1 MADKIYV
8 GTRAQRFEVSPRFPG
23 YDMVI
28 LNIDDKNYVSSPYV
42 TIDTTKWTSRTD
54 GTHVFVYHAAS
65 ARWQY
70 NNLLITT
77 AALSSTYGLAVVLTS
92 VTALKDDDTIT
103 VEKTTT
109 DGVVSAVAT
118 LSRSGHVLE
127 GNCPLVK
134 ASQRQTVADNLLA
147 KVYGHEYQ
155 PYRGENIRIS
165 PAAELGDAITAFG
178 VYGGIYDMETT
189 LGRLVHASMSAPA
202 DEEVDYE
209 FQFKSSQE
217 RRYQRRFAELESEFT
232 IQADLISAK
241 VSKTGGGTSFGWEL
255 EEDHFSIL
263 SNGNTVFK
271 IDNDEA
277 YFQGIVRADQ
287 IIAGT
292 VTVGGV
298 QINAGYIQG
307 SQIGEYTIR
316 GGVGGNIGAGT
327 IIGGNVDTYTLTGGT
342 DGNLAT
348 STVVYGNTAFTST
361 LDQVSTNAS
370 NISALS
376 GYFNSTYANRVNAA
390 KAYVRD
396 ELYYQAQLVRI
407 YTVKDTS
414 GSNRGVLGLY

>member
-28 LNIDDKNYVSSPYV
+28 LNIDDENYVSSPYV
-42 TIDTTKWTSRTD
+42 TIDTTKWTSRAD

-65 ARWQY
+65 GRWQY

-109 DGVVSAVAT
+109 DSVVSAMAT

-155 PYRGENIRIS
+155 PYKGENIRIN

-217 RRYQRRFAELESEFT
+217 RRYQRRFADLESEFT

-241 VSKTGGGTSFGWEL
+241 VSKTGGGTSFSWEL

-277 YFQGIVRADQ
+277 YFQGIVRANQ

-292 VTVGGV
+292 VTIGGV
-298 QINAGYIQG
+298 AIDAGYIQG
-307 SQIGEYTIR
+307 SQIGSGTIQGSNIGQYTVE
-316 GGVGGNIGAGT
+316 GGYGGNIHDT
-327 IIGGNVDTYTLTGGT
+327 IIGDNMVDSTVTTVQVDSTISGGVSGGISAADMFALRSSEPVWAST
-342 DGNLAT
+342 FRLGSSGTQYLEKTISFIDGNNQTRTYYVLARAGT
-348 STVVYGNTAFTST
+348 
-361 LDQVSTNAS
+361 
-370 NISALS
+370 
-376 GYFNSTYANRVNAA
+376 
-390 KAYVRD
+390 
-396 ELYYQAQLVRI
+396 
-407 YTVKDTS
+407 
-414 GSNRGVLGLY
+414 

>member
-28 LNIDDKNYVSSPYV
+28 LNIDDENYVSSPYV
-42 TIDTTKWTSRTD
+42 TIDTTKWTSRAD
-54 GTHVFVYHAAS
+54 GTHVFVYHATS

-155 PYRGENIRIS
+155 PYKGENIRIN

-241 VSKTGGGTSFGWEL
+241 VSKTGGGTSFSWEL

-277 YFQGIVRADQ
+277 YFQGIVRANQ

-292 VTVGGV
+292 VTIGGV
-298 QINAGYIQG
+298 AIDAGYIQG
-307 SQIGEYTIR
+307 SQIGSGTIQGSNIGQYTVE
-316 GGVGGNIGAGT
+316 GGYGGNIHDT
-327 IIGGNVDTYTLTGGT
+327 IIGDNMVDSTVTTVQVDSTISGGVSGGISAADMFALRSSEPVWAST
-342 DGNLAT
+342 FRLGSSGTQYLEKTISFIDGNNQTRTYYVLARAGT
-348 STVVYGNTAFTST
+348 
-361 LDQVSTNAS
+361 
-370 NISALS
+370 
-376 GYFNSTYANRVNAA
+376 
-390 KAYVRD
+390 
-396 ELYYQAQLVRI
+396 
-407 YTVKDTS
+407 
-414 GSNRGVLGLY
+414 